1 MQNVISVRHV
11 STSCVC
17 VCVSPLYVILVHLG
31 TSFQHVMSV
40 RHLNTSCDCWLDAA
54 LVFVCCFRCLPPFG
68 HAYVLV
74 KLQNL
79 TVSSR
84 CDTRCVLYTQ
94 ELSHSFHLLFP
105 FFMSTVCLPLC
116 IYQISFYWASEF
128 NGLSSSCQL
137 WDFITQEMVH
147 CLVET
152 FLSFVCCSCC
162 LLPFIQL
169 YTQVSY
175 FFCQVTK
182 CKSLH
187 MSIVDLSSLT
197 SANLH

>member
-1 MQNVISVRHV
+1 MSPRHV
-11 STSCVC
+11 SA
-17 VCVSPLYVILVHLG
+17 SPLYVILVHPR
-31 TSFQHVMSV
+31 TSFQHVMLV

-84 CDTRCVLYTQ
+84 CHTCVLYTH

-105 FFMSTVCLPLC
+105 FFMSSVCLPLYTRFLFTGLQNLTAC
-116 IYQISFYWASEF
+116 PVLASS
-128 NGLSSSCQL
+128 GILLTRSCT
-137 WDFITQEMVH
+137 INN
-147 CLVET
+147 CLLET

-162 LLPFIQL
+162 LIPFIQL
-169 YTQVSY
+169 YT
-175 FFCQVTK
+175 
-182 CKSLH
+182 
-187 MSIVDLSSLT
+187 
-197 SANLH
+197 